1 MSDGTFDAPGRATSP
16 QAPTTGRGKLYFN
29 IVTKTFHQVDDVGAD
44 TDLTAG
50 GGGGGQTD
58 TVVGSAGISNVGTNV
73 DADLAPTYGTA
84 TNTVCEGDDARLSDA
99 RAPTGTAGG
108 DLGGTFP
115 NPTVDDG
122 ADGTALHDD
131 TAGEILAITLKGT
144 PVNADLL
151 LIEDSA
157 DSNAKKSIT
166 VGSLPTGG
174 GGGWVFKGLWDAS
187 TNTPALASGVGG
199 SGDAYQVSVA
209 GTTTLDGISIWSVGD
224 YVIFDSALG
233 TWEKIGGSGSTI
245 YDIQAAP
252 TSPSAFD
259 DEFRDSAVDAA
270 WSLWNPQAA
279 SIISVSEDARG
290 LEIVCLDDPATAVSS
305 AGLIRVIPSTDE
317 WEIVAH
323 ISLGIDTTPPSN
335 ECMAGLLIGADLVGS
350 PTSDPLAAVVFNYDI
365 AGPDGVV
372 AFNQA
377 DFDTNFSSTT
387 KQQDFA
393 LVAGY
398 LCLQYKA
405 STDTIA
411 AWVSQDGLRWTQVR
425 SSSNAGLGAGN
436 AAYMGFAVNVYGGQT
451 TRVRSQLFRVTRQA
465 ASGIIDT
472 PPAALGGRGGG
483 VASGTLDHAALTSN
497 LAWATSGHTGAVS
510 SLAGFTALGAADD
523 LTGTEATALL
533 DTVTPILKGVAPP
546 SGGGTANFLRADG
559 SWVAPP
565 GGGGG
570 GWTVVTETTAS
581 RTAADGEFILVNA
594 ATCVIT
600 LPSPVAD
607 ARVACK
613 VITSTPTAIEIR
625 TSGAGV
631 DIDGTDYSSSGLVLA
646 SQYEQISMISDGT
659 DWFIY

>member
-174 GGGWVFKGLWDAS
+174 GGGW
-187 TNTPALASGVGG
+187 
-199 SGDAYQVSVA
+199 
-209 GTTTLDGISIWSVGD
+209 
-224 YVIFDSALG
+224 
-233 TWEKIGGSGSTI
+233 
-245 YDIQAAP
+245 
-252 TSPSAFD
+252 
-259 DEFRDSAVDAA
+259 
-270 WSLWNPQAA
+270 
-279 SIISVSEDARG
+279 
-290 LEIVCLDDPATAVSS
+290 
-305 AGLIRVIPSTDE
+305 
-317 WEIVAH
+317 
-323 ISLGIDTTPPSN
+323 
-335 ECMAGLLIGADLVGS
+335 
-350 PTSDPLAAVVFNYDI
+350 
-365 AGPDGVV
+365 
-372 AFNQA
+372 
-377 DFDTNFSSTT
+377 
-387 KQQDFA
+387 
-393 LVAGY
+393 
-398 LCLQYKA
+398 
-405 STDTIA
+405 
-411 AWVSQDGLRWTQVR
+411 
-425 SSSNAGLGAGN
+425 
-436 AAYMGFAVNVYGGQT
+436 
-451 TRVRSQLFRVTRQA
+451 
-465 ASGIIDT
+465 
-472 PPAALGGRGGG
+472 
-483 VASGTLDHAALTSN
+483 
-497 LAWATSGHTGAVS
+497 
-510 SLAGFTALGAADD
+510 
-523 LTGTEATALL
+523 
-533 DTVTPILKGVAPP
+533 
-546 SGGGTANFLRADG
+546 
-559 SWVAPP
+559 
-565 GGGGG
+565 
-570 GWTVVTETTAS
+570 TVVTETTAS